1 MKIYPIMLKIV
12 AYFLNGIKSF
22 LIIYLVTH
30 LADIPFN
37 LDYHSYRL
45 LWTDST
51 WFFNTRLFWRKSHR
65 DLFSTASNT
74 FFFLTKY
81 VNQSA
86 HCIKVSFKL
95 IESYCEMP
103 RTNDSNWQNVSVVEL
118 FIEILKMENC
128 LNQLLW

>member
-1 MKIYPIMLKIV
+1 MKIYPIMLENSCI
-12 AYFLNGIKSF
+12 FLNGIKSF
-22 LIIYLVTH
+22 LIIYLVMH
-30 LADIPFN
+30 HADIPFN

-51 WFFNTRLFWRKSHR
+51 LFFNTRLFWRKSHS
-65 DLFSTASNT
+65 DLFSTALNT

-86 HCIKVSFKL
+86 RCIKVSFKL

-103 RTNDSNWQNVSVVEL
+103 RTYDSNWQNISVEL
-118 FIEILKMENC
+118 IIEILKKKNC
-128 LNQLLW
+128 PNQLL

>member
-1 MKIYPIMLKIV
+1 MRLMKIYPIVLKIV

-22 LIIYLVTH
+22 LIIYLVMH
-30 LADIPFN
+30 HADIPFN

-51 WFFNTRLFWRKSHR
+51 LFFNTRLFWRKSHR
-65 DLFSTASNT
+65 DLFSAALNT

-86 HCIKVSFKL
+86 RCIKVSFKL

-103 RTNDSNWQNVSVVEL
+103 RTYDSN
-118 FIEILKMENC
+118 
-128 LNQLLW
+128 